1 MNSLIDYIKK
11 EGSTRDILRLKAK
24 MGDKNAQYDLIAY
37 YKKLQT
43 SFGAFPFRFQSGNF
57 YSFMHTYRIYQ
68 LLKELG
74 DLEESKA
81 LIGKITNFL
90 EKNQNSDGSWNENTD
105 LLKIPDLPAW
115 LNPENKDAR
124 LLTTALC
131 VYIMSIEK
139 PGSSVTQKG
148 ISYLKKHQLS
158 DGSFKGFIHTAW
170 IAGAALLGYYGTFYA
185 VGREMALIIDDIL
198 DQDHSGSTISWIALS
213 LIFAGFTSDSL
224 PVLSRALDLLQQS
237 QQKDGLW
244 TSEDQGREIETTV
257 DCLITLDLGKKIRL
271 KDYQ

>member
-1 MNSLIDYIKK
+1 
-11 EGSTRDILRLKAK
+11 
-24 MGDKNAQYDLIAY
+24 MGDKNAQQELITY

-43 SFGAFPFRFQSGNF
+43 STGAFPYRLRSENS
-57 YSFMHTYRIYQ
+57 YSFMHTYRAYQ

-74 DLEESKA
+74 DLEESKTI
-81 LIGKITNFL
+81 IGKIVNFL
-90 EKNQNSDGSWNENTD
+90 ERKQNSNGSWNENSE
-105 LLKIPDLPAW
+105 LLNIPDLPAW
-115 LNPENKDAR
+115 LNPENENGR

-131 VYIMSIEK
+131 VYVMSVEK
-139 PGSSVTQKG
+139 PGSSITQRG
-148 ISYLKKHQLS
+148 INYLKKHQLS
-158 DGSFKGFIHTAW
+158 DGSFKGFTHTTW
-170 IAGAALLGYYGTFYA
+170 IAGATLLGYYGTFYA

-198 DQDHSGSTISWIALS
+198 DHDHSGLTISWIASS

-224 PVLSRALDLLQQS
+224 PVLSRALDLLQKS

-244 TSEDQGREIETTV
+244 ISEDQGRDIETTV